1 LRDNIKNFSYYFGRD
16 KIVPFAA
23 KQIELMSIES
33 ERLDRIEQH
42 LKLLKQDSEIRSAD
56 IKEIKQALLGNDLN
70 GFRGLVWKISDID
83 TRVIDLEEN
92 DAELKVYVKQAKV
105 IAVAFTAALVTL
117 LFKAFSK

>member
-1 LRDNIKNFSYYFGRD
+1 
-16 KIVPFAA
+16 
-23 KQIELMSIES
+23 MSNIES

-42 LKLLKQDSEIRSAD
+42 LKQLKLDSEIRSND

-92 DAELKVYVKQAKV
+92 YAELKVYIKQAKV

-117 LFKAFSK
+117 LFKAFAK

>member
-1 LRDNIKNFSYYFGRD
+1 
-16 KIVPFAA
+16 
-23 KQIELMSIES
+23 MSNIES

-42 LKLLKQDSEIRSAD
+42 LKQLKLDSENRSND

-92 DAELKVYVKQAKV
+92 YAELKVYIKQAKV

-117 LFKAFSK
+117 LFKAFAK